1 MHEIAFLKIYQLELG
16 SMGWSEATVGL
27 PALGWERWEST
38 ELGGGQAPQ
47 QPALAGPA
55 ISLGDFW
62 MSLWVP

>member
-1 MHEIAFLKIYQLELG
+1 
-16 SMGWSEATVGL
+16 MGWSEATVGL

-55 ISLGDFW
+55 VSLGDFW